1 MKKSKKI
8 IIPFLFLLIAFAPVM
23 KAQVD
28 TVFWFAAPW
37 VTPDHAGNRPMAFR
51 VSSFGQTTTVRIQQP
66 ASTYDTTFIM
76 PANSLFSKFLTHLH
90 LAGRVETKPAN
101 TVKQT
106 GFKITSDFP
115 ITVVYDFLS
124 SGNNPETYC
133 LTGQNGMG
141 TEFVTPFQT
150 MWQNENLTSDVDTN
164 GVIEQPYQAFSIVAT
179 QPNTTVWIKPRCAV
193 KGGHPANVTYSVTL
207 NAGES
212 YAVENLVQNTNVSG
226 NNLSGSIVASDKPV
240 SVTVSDDSVNPDPA
254 GCYDLMGEQIVPTDV
269 IGKEYIINKGFVYYP
284 NNPPD
289 PNVKDYLFVVA
300 TQNFTSVTVEDG
312 VTSITVLLNQGETYR
327 DSVVNPLTHVIA
339 DKNVYVIHGSGYGCE
354 LGEAL
359 IPPLNCSG
367 SGQISFTRTTN
378 TNFLLNILCKAGD
391 EGAFTLNG
399 STTLLPASTFT
410 VVPGTGGAWMGAQ
423 KQFNT
428 AEIPINTA
436 SFISNSNGFF
446 SMGVIDGGA
455 TGGCLY
461 HYMSSFLRRVYT
473 TAGTDQVLCSGLNP
487 VSLTGSVTGGT
498 TTGIWTILNG
508 TGTLADSSDFTT
520 TYQPSPSDTAQGTVT
535 FVLAST
541 GNCDPVTDTVQV
553 TFQPN
558 PRVNAGVDQ
567 IRCENNLGTISV
579 SGFIANA
586 VGSNWTS
593 TGTGGSFN
601 NSGALNTT
609 YSPSVSDVAG
619 DSISLVL
626 TTAGSIFGC
635 PNVSDTLKLYFT
647 PAPVVDAGINTT
659 VCANNAVVNL
669 NGLVN
674 GTNVNG
680 IWSTTGSGL
689 ISPNDTILTGAT
701 YSPSSTDT
709 TLGVVIIHLTSTNN
723 GICNS
728 VVDSITITIID
739 APSVDVVTNDTLC
752 GNINTIT
759 LNANVSSG
767 FPVSWTTGGSGSFTN
782 PNSANTDYTI
792 NPLDTAAGYVL
803 LTLTTVPGICNA
815 VSDTL
820 HLVFAD
826 PPFANAGIDQ
836 AFCSNDVIPLNG
848 VVTGVTTTGVWTSTG
863 TGSFNPGANQ
873 LTTFYTPSA
882 LDVST
887 GVDLI
892 LTTTNNQGCNP
903 DVDVLS
909 VTFKQPPIAEFS
921 VNEVCMGLPTSFTD
935 ASVPPAPITITG
947 WDWNYGDLITG
958 IAQNPIHNY
967 PGAGTYTATLIAHA
981 SNGCSDTVQ
990 HVVTVNI
997 LPNPEFSNSTACQGN
1012 VTSFFDQ
1019 SVITQG
1025 TIQSWEYAFG
1035 DQTPNS
1041 TVQNPTHIF
1050 SGNGFYPVTL
1060 TVTSDKGCEASIMH
1074 NINVLGQPQ
1083 AYFGF
1088 SSNPALAGESITFN
1102 DISAGGPVSWNWNF
1116 GDTTGTNEQNPA
1128 HIYASGGSYNV
1139 VLTIADQY
1147 GCTDSIS
1154 RELIVAM
1161 LPVLP
1166 TAFTPNSDLQN
1177 DVFYVRGGPFKN
1189 ILLKVYNNWGEIIF
1203 TSDKQEIG
1211 WDGKHRDVD
1220 QPMGVYVWY
1229 VEVEVADGRIFKK
1242 SGDVTLIR

>member
-8 IIPFLFLLIAFAPVM
+8 LIPFLFLLLAFAPAM
-23 KAQVD
+23 KAQID

-37 VTPDHAGNRPMAFR
+37 ATSGHGGNTPIYLRISTFSTN
-51 VSSFGQTTTVRIQQP
+51 TTVRIQQP
-66 ASTYDTTFIM
+66 AGTFDTTFVVT
-76 PANSLFSKFLTHLH
+76 ANSLLTYSLSPIVAT
-90 LAGRVETKPAN
+90 LVNNPAN
-101 TVKQT
+101 TILDR
-106 GFKITSDFP
+106 GLKISSNFP
-115 ITVVYDFLS
+115 ITVVYEVAN
-124 SGNNPETYC
+124 GPNPETYS
-133 LTGQNGMG
+133 LKGQNGLG
-141 TEFVTPFQT
+141 KEFVTPFQT
-150 MWQNENLTSDVDTN
+150 RWDN
-164 GVIEQPYQAFSIVAT
+164 GNFTPTPKSMFIIVAT
-179 QPNTTVWIKPRCAV
+179 EDNTTVWITPR
-193 KGGHPANVTYSVTL
+193 GDIIGHPAGQTFSIIL
-207 NAGES
+207 NKGQS
-212 YAVENLVQNTNVSG
+212 YNCENTTRFSFTNG
-226 NNLSGSIVASDKPV
+226 NNLSGSIVVSDKPV
-240 SVTVSDDSVNPDPA
+240 AVTVSDDSV
-254 GCYDLMGEQIVPTDV
+254 DLLNGTCRDMMGDQIVPTDV
-269 IGKEYIINKGFVYYP
+269 IGREYIVNKGGFSVAAQEGF
-284 NNPPD
+284 
-289 PNVKDYLFVVA
+289 FVVA
-300 TQNFTSVTVEDG
+300 VDNFTSIQVFDG
-312 VTSITVLLNQGETYR
+312 VTTTNILLNQGETQYYM
-327 DSVVNPLTHVIA
+327 VTQPLTHVIA
-339 DKNVYVIHGSGYGCE
+339 DKPVYMYQASGFGCE
-354 LGEAL
+354 IGGAIL
-359 IPPLNCSG
+359 PPLNCSG
-367 SGQISFTRTTN
+367 SNQVNFARTNAQT
-378 TNFLLNILCKAGD
+378 FLINILCAAGD

-399 STTLLPASTFT
+399 NPGIVTAASFT
-410 VVPGTGGAWMGAQ
+410 VVPGTGGQWMGAQ
-423 KQFNT
+423 VNLSSVIAVGAAQLLVNT
-428 AEIPINTA
+428 
-436 SFISNSNGFF
+436 NGGLF
-446 SMGVIDGGA
+446 SLGVINGGSS
-455 TGGCLY
+455 TDCLF
-461 HYMSSFLRRVYT
+461 HYMSSFIRRVYT

-487 VSLTGSVTGGT
+487 VNLAGNVTGGS

-520 TYQPSPSDTAQGTVT
+520 TYQPSSSDTAQGTVT

-541 GNCDPVTDTVQV
+541 GNCDPVTDTVQL

-558 PRVNAGVDQ
+558 PRVNAGADQ

-659 VCANNAVVNL
+659 VCANNAVINL